1 MTTINSNRI
10 TGLATG
16 MDIDEMVTNMLTG
29 EQSKIDKA
37 EQKKTTQTWQQEIY
51 RDVITDVKGLYDKY
65 FTATSADYILGSKT
79 FSTVNVTSSNS
90 SIITAVAGAGAG
102 NINYQFE
109 VQDIAEA
116 PKMVSESKF
125 EVNGSTIELTKK
137 TQLSDLGVVEGTSF
151 KFNSGE
157 GKDTEVITIESDDT
171 IESLVKKIND
181 ASGGEIIA
189 SFSEMTGKFTIESK
203 TTGATSTLK
212 VVDVEED
219 ADGKFVETSAGT
231 TSGLSFLGIDG
242 TQKSG
247 QNSKIIVSDSS
258 GVEIKTIEGSSN
270 TFTIDDITYTVH
282 GQTKT
287 DESVNLTSAK
297 DTQKTVDKMK
307 EFLEEYNSMIDNI
320 YGLVTEK
327 KDNDYPPLTDAQKEE
342 MSETEIEKWEAKA
355 KTGVLRNDSELR
367 RFLEDMKATL
377 FGEIEGAGV
386 GLSDIG
392 ITSVSNYNKP
402 GQIALDED
410 MFKKALEEN
419 GDQVY
424 KVVTG
429 TLEKMKT
436 VTYSY
441 AGSSSSVFA
450 KKAGIE
456 KTATAVN
463 NLFSEQIK
471 KQEEYIKKLITKME
485 DKQEKLYLKFAN
497 LESSMNSLN
506 SQMNYLISSL
516 S

>member
-65 FTATSADYILGSKT
+65 FSATSADYILGSKT
-79 FSTVNVTSSNS
+79 FSTVSVKSSNS
-90 SIITAVAGAGAG
+90 DVISATAGANAG
-102 NINYQFE
+102 NVNYKFKVTAMAESAKLESKKVIKDE
-109 VQDIAEA
+109 VIS
-116 PKMVSESKF
+116 KSES
-125 EVNGSTIELTKK
+125 T
-137 TQLSDLGVVEGTSF
+137 
-151 KFNSGE
+151 
-157 GKDTEVITIESDDT
+157 ITINGKEITIAAGTKGSDV
-171 IESLVKKIND
+171 VKSIND
-181 ASGGEIIA
+181 TFTNGEVKAIY
-189 SFSEMTGKFTIESK
+189 SEMTGKLTIETKATGTDSK
-203 TTGATSTLK
+203 LEFAGELFTTLGMSSNNSGSVTGSNSDIE
-212 VVDVEED
+212 VYSD
-219 ADGKFVETSAGT
+219 DGKT
-231 TSGLSFLGIDG
+231 LI
-242 TQKSG
+242 
-247 QNSKIIVSDSS
+247 N
-258 GVEIKTIEGSSN
+258 TIEEKSN
-270 TFTIDDITYTVH
+270 SFTIDDITYSIT
-282 GQTKT
+282 G
-287 DESVNLTSAK
+287 TSDDFISMTSSK

-307 EFLEEYNSMIDNI
+307 EFIEDYNKMIDNI

-327 KDNDYPPLTDAQKEE
+327 KDNDYPPLTEAQKEE
-342 MSETEIEKWEAKA
+342 MSEEQIEKWEAKA

-367 RFLEDMKATL
+367 RFVDDMKATL
-377 FGEIEGAGV
+377 FGEIEGIGIS
-386 GLSDIG
+386 LSDIG

-410 MFKKALEEN
+410 KFKKALEEN

-471 KQEEYIKKLITKME
+471 NQEDYIKKLITKME

-506 SQMNYLISSL
+506 SQMNYLVSSL

>member
-29 EQSKIDKA
+29 EQSKVDKA
-37 EQKKTTQTWQQEIY
+37 EQKKQTQTWQQEIY
-51 RDVITDVKGLYDKY
+51 RDVISDVKGLYDKY

-79 FSTVNVTSSNS
+79 FSTVGVTSSNS
-90 SIITAVAGAGAG
+90 SIISAVAGVGAG
-102 NINYQFE
+102 NVNYQFE
-109 VQDIAEA
+109 VKEIATA
-116 PKMVSESKF
+116 AKMT
-125 EVNGSTIELTKK
+125 STINNINKETK
-137 TQLSDLGVVEGTSF
+137 LSDLNATEGASF
-151 KFNSGE
+151 KFNYGG
-157 GKDTEVITIESDDT
+157 GKDSEVITIEANDT
-171 IESLVKKIND
+171 VETLTKKIND
-181 ASGGEIIA
+181 ASGGEITA

-203 TTGATSTLK
+203 TTGESSNLK
-212 VVDVEED
+212 VVDVEKD
-219 ADGKFVETSAGT
+219 
-231 TSGLSFLGIDG
+231 IDG
-242 TQKSG
+242 NFIEKSPSSSSSLYFFG
-247 QNSKIIVSDSS
+247 INGTEEKGKNSEIVVKDSN
-258 GVEIKTIEGSSN
+258 GVEIKTIKEASN
-270 TFTIDDITYTVH
+270 TFTIDDIAYTVN
-282 GQTKT
+282 GKTKVGET
-287 DESVNLTSAK
+287 VNLTSTK

-307 EFLEEYNSMIDNI
+307 EFIEDYNKMIDNI

-327 KDNDYPPLTDAQKEE
+327 KDNDYPPLTEAQKEE
-342 MSETEIEKWEAKA
+342 MSEEQIEKWEAKA
-355 KTGVLRNDSELR
+355 KAGVLRNDSELR
-367 RFLEDMKATL
+367 RFVDDMKATL
-377 FGEIEGAGV
+377 FGEIEGIGIS
-386 GLSDIG
+386 LSDIG

-410 MFKKALEEN
+410 KFKKALEEN

-424 KVVTG
+424 KVATG

-471 KQEEYIKKLITKME
+471 NQEDYIKKLITKME

-506 SQMNYLISSL
+506 SQMNYLVSSL